1 MPAPTDRTTVSIRRE
16 KCILAAVHL
25 PNSRFDERDPLGEL
39 RALAETAGTQVV
51 GELIQAKQRPEA
63 STYIGSGKL
72 LELKAMAD
80 ELGAAVIIF
89 DHELSP
95 KQIAN
100 IEKETEK
107 KVLDRSELILDI
119 FASRATTKQARLS
132 VELAQ
137 LEYTYPRLRAMW
149 THLERIVGVG
159 GIGGVGT
166 RGPGEQQLEIDRRLV
181 QKRKA
186 VLKRN
191 LEEIDR
197 RKMREVDA
205 RNNDHFTVGL
215 VGYTNAGKST
225 LFNTLTEG
233 GAFANDQLFAT
244 LMTRTREWN
253 LGGGE
258 RVMLS
263 DTVGFIRDLPHNL
276 VQSFKATLEEAT
288 NADLLLIVLDAS
300 DPAAE
305 MHYETVT
312 KTLDG
317 LFDDR
322 GVPEDERPERLLLL
336 NKADALRDNR
346 ELLVWSR
353 RVGDSLA
360 IAAIDPEHPGH
371 ARLVERVR
379 AAAAGR
385 VRELDVTLGLDQGK
399 AIDVLEKRATV
410 LDRTYSD
417 GCVTLRVRVGE
428 RQLARLQSGGATF
441 RVSTPDGQRFALP
454 GEESQRPAWP
464 LDKDKAP
471 QGHR

>member
-1 MPAPTDRTTVSIRRE
+1 MPAPKERTSVKIRRE
-16 KCILAAVHL
+16 RAVLAAVHL
-25 PNSRFDERDPLGEL
+25 PTSRFDERDPLGEL
-39 RALAETAGTQVV
+39 RALAETAGTTVV
-51 GELIQAKQRPEA
+51 GELIQTKQRPEA

-72 LELKAMAD
+72 VELKAMCD
-80 ELGAAVIIF
+80 ELNAGVIIF

-100 IEKETEK
+100 IEKETER

-166 RGPGEQQLEIDRRLV
+166 RGPGEQQIEIDRRLV

-186 VLKRN
+186 ILKKQ
-191 LEEIDR
+191 LDEIDR
-197 RKMREVDA
+197 RKQREVDA
-205 RNNDHFTVGL
+205 RNSDHFTVGL

-225 LFNTLTEG
+225 LFNALTEG

-276 VQSFKATLEEAT
+276 VDSFKATLEEAT
-288 NADLLLIVLDAS
+288 NADLLLVVLDAS

-305 MHYETVT
+305 LHYDTVMS
-312 KTLDG
+312 TLDG

-322 GVPEDERPERLLLL
+322 GTPEDERPERLLLL
-336 NKADALRDNR
+336 NKADQLRDNR
-346 ELLVWSR
+346 EVLYWTRMVPDTLE
-353 RVGDSLA
+353 

-371 ARLVERVR
+371 RRLVERVR
-379 AAAAGR
+379 ASAAGR
-385 VRELDVTLGLDQGK
+385 VRELLVTLPMSEGK
-399 AIDVLEKRATV
+399 AIDMLEKRAEI
-410 LDRTYSD
+410 LERAYDNGS
-417 GCVTLRVRVGE
+417 VTLRARVGE
-428 RQLARLQSGGATF
+428 RQLARLRSGGAAF
-441 RVSTPDGQRFALP
+441 RVTTPQGERVLLP
-454 GEESQRPAWP
+454 GE
-464 LDKDKAP
+464 AP
-471 QGHR
+471 QDESWPAKRG